1 MKRIDSSYKLIGFLS
16 SRRSGADTVI
26 INRSDEGLTL
36 ETSALE
42 SLYGGQFTLSTQLI
56 KPNYNVATAEFRFGT
71 FVLIE
76 KLVFNEGYEK
86 IGVAGSHAIDLFI
99 NNYWMRF
106 L

>member
-1 MKRIDSSYKLIGFLS
+1 MKRIDSSYKLIEFLS

-26 INRSDEGLTL
+26 
-36 ETSALE
+36 
-42 SLYGGQFTLSTQLI
+42 
-56 KPNYNVATAEFRFGT
+56 NVATAEFRFGAV
-71 FVLIE
+71 VLIE

-99 NNYWMRF
+99 NNYWMRV